1 VRRRRRVSPTLVLAC
16 LGGLVVAI
24 AVGLASFGSPSSA
37 DRARSLDEQ
46 LRCPVCQGVSIADSP
61 SESATQMRAVVRER
75 LAAGDDDDDVRAYFV
90 ARFGPSVLLAPPGDG
105 LGGLLWVAPGASMLA
120 GATVLLRRSRR
131 RGPPGAT
138 GATAFPD
145 PGRTGRP
152 SAWSTVAAMGMLGLA
167 VAVPLA
173 VAIVPRLA
181 GQEISGRPAAQGI
194 LGLSEL
200 EARVRAQPSDTSAA
214 LELGAAYLDAAR
226 PADAATTYTA
236 VLRRQPD
243 QVEAVFGLGV
253 AFLDGGRPDAAIA
266 LFDRTLDID
275 PSLADAYL
283 FRAIARIAIDGAI
296 SLASRE
302 DARRFAAMRPEDPR
316 VEAARRLAG
325 GGTP

>member
-1 VRRRRRVSPTLVLAC
+1 MRRRRRPSPTLVLAS
-16 LGGLVVAI
+16 LGGLVVTIAI
-24 AVGLASFGSPSSA
+24 ALAVIGEPTPA

-75 LAAGDDDDDVRAYFV
+75 LEAGDDDDDVRAYFI
-90 ARFGPSVLLAPPGDG
+90 ARFGPSVLLAPTGDG
-105 LGGLLWVAPGASMLA
+105 LGALLWIAPGASMLA
-120 GATVLLRRSRR
+120 GAIVLLRRSQRH
-131 RGPPGAT
+131 GLPDAT
-138 GATAFPD
+138 GTTAIAD
-145 PGRTGRP
+145 PGRIGR
-152 SAWSTVAAMGMLGLA
+152 SSVWSTVAGSGLLGLA
-167 VAVPLA
+167 IAVPLA

-194 LGLSEL
+194 LSLAEL
-200 EARVRAQPSDTSAA
+200 EARVRAQPADTFAA

-226 PADAATTYTA
+226 PADAATAYTA

-243 QVEAVFGLGV
+243 QIDAVFGLGV
-253 AFLDGGRPDAAIA
+253 AFLDGGRPDVAIA
-266 LFDRTLDID
+266 LLDRALDID

-283 FRAIARIAIDGAI
+283 FRAIARIAIDGGS
-296 SLASRE
+296 SLATRE

-316 VEAARRLAG
+316 VEAARRLAD